1 MCLCPLQPQVLLTPH
16 EIVGL
21 KILDNPA
28 TSSTSS
34 LVPDDSAGRATLWHP
49 AVQMHDAE
57 VAAGP

>member
-1 MCLCPLQPQVLLTPH
+1 MPVSVA
-16 EIVGL
+16 IVGTSYAARLVDL

-34 LVPDDSAGRATLWHP
+34 LIPDDSAGRATLWHP